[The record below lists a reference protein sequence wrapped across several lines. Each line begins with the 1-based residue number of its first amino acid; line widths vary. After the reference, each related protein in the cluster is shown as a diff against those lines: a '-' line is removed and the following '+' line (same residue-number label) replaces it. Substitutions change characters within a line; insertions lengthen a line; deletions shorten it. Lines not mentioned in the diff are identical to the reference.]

1 MAMSGNTQ
9 MVTLEEIREAQK
21 FLKGLV
27 HRTPMV
33 GSEYLS
39 NRIGAR
45 IVLKL
50 ELFQKTGSFKVRGVL
65 NKLNALTDEEK
76 KRGVVSLSAGNHAQ
90 SLAYAASQQGI
101 ESLIVMPEGAS
112 QTKIA
117 ATEGYGG
124 RVHLAG
130 GDLQEATEA
139 VQREGG
145 LTMVHSFDDLKIIAG
160 AGTVGLEILEDE
172 PEVDVV
178 VSGIGGGG
186 LISGVAAAIKQQK
199 PLVRVVGVE
208 PEGADA
214 ISRSLKSG
222 TPEKLEKRE
231 TVADGLAAPFAGEHT
246 LAHVQ
251 KFVDE
256 VVRLPDNEILEAM
269 VVLMERCKLVV
280 EPAAAAGVA
289 ALLSGRVSV
298 PKGSTVACVI
308 SGGNVGV
315 RELRSLL
322 DQVE

>member
-1 MAMSGNTQ
+1 MASSVRL
-9 MVTLEEIREAQK
+9 VTLEEIREAAE
-21 FLKGLV
+21 FLNGLV

-39 NRIGAR
+39 RRIGAK
-45 IVLKL
+45 VALKL

-76 KRGVVSLSAGNHAQ
+76 ASGVVSLSAGNHAQ
-90 SLAYAASQQGI
+90 SLAYAATQQGI
-101 ESLIVMPEGAS
+101 ESLIVMPSGAS
-112 QTKIA
+112 RTKIA

-124 RVHLAG
+124 RVHLAE
-130 GDLQEATEA
+130 GDLGEETDR
-139 VQREGG
+139 VQREQG

-172 PEVDVV
+172 QDVDMVV
-178 VSGIGGGG
+178 AGIGGGG
-186 LISGVAAAIKQQK
+186 LISGVGAAMKLLK
-199 PLVRVVGVE
+199 PSVRVVGVE

-214 ISRSLKSG
+214 ISRSLASG
-222 TPEKLEKRE
+222 KPEKLEKRE
-231 TVADGLAAPFAGEHT
+231 TVADGLAAPFAGDYT

-256 VVRLPDNEILEAM
+256 VVRVSDKEILEAM
-269 VVLMERCKLVV
+269 VILIERCKLVV
-280 EPAAAAGVA
+280 EPAAAAGLAA
-289 ALLSGRVSV
+289 ALSGKVSV
-298 PKGSTVACVI
+298 PKGGTVSFII

-322 DQVE
+322 VQAG

>member
-1 MAMSGNTQ
+1 MAGSVAI
-9 MVTLEEIREAQK
+9 VTLDEIREAAD

-33 GSEYLS
+33 GSEYLN

-45 IVLKL
+45 IALKL

-65 NKLNALTDEEK
+65 NKLNTLTDEEK
-76 KRGVVSLSAGNHAQ
+76 KSGVVSLSAGNHAQ
-90 SLAYAASQQGI
+90 SLAYAATQQGI
-101 ESLIVMPEGAS
+101 DSIIVMPAGAS
-112 QTKIA
+112 RTKIA

-124 RVHLAG
+124 KVHLAE
-130 GDLQEATEA
+130 GDLGEATDA
-139 VQREGG
+139 VQRENG

-172 PEVDVV
+172 PDVDVV
-178 VSGIGGGG
+178 VAGIGGGG
-186 LISGVAAAIKQQK
+186 LISGVAAALKLQK
-199 PLVRVVGVE
+199 PSVRVVGVE
-208 PEGADA
+208 PEGADG
-214 ISRSLKSG
+214 ISRSLEEG
-222 TPEKLEKRE
+222 YPVTLEKRE
-231 TVADGLAAPFAGEHT
+231 TVADGLAAPFAGEYT

-256 VVRLPDNEILEAM
+256 VIRIPDKEILEAM

-280 EPAAAAGVA
+280 EPAAAACVA
-289 ALLSGRVSV
+289 ALLSGRISV
-298 PKGSTVACVI
+298 PQGSTVACII

-322 DQVE
+322 AQVD

>member
-1 MAMSGNTQ
+1 MAEPVR
-9 MVTLEEIREAQK
+9 MVTLDEIREAAE
-21 FLKGLV
+21 FLEGLV
-27 HRTPMV
+27 HRTPVM

-76 KRGVVSLSAGNHAQ
+76 KSGVVSLSAGNHAQ
-90 SLAYAASQQGI
+90 SLAYGATQQGI
-101 ESLIVMPEGAS
+101 SSIIVMPAGAS
-112 QTKIA
+112 RTKIA

-124 RVHLAG
+124 KVHLAE
-130 GDLQEATEA
+130 GDLGKATDE

-172 PEVDVV
+172 PDVDVV
-178 VSGIGGGG
+178 VAGIGGGG
-186 LISGVAAAIKQQK
+186 LISGVAAAIKLQK
-199 PLVRVVGVE
+199 PSVRVVGVE
-208 PEGADA
+208 PEGADG
-214 ISRSLKSG
+214 ISRSLEEG
-222 TPEKLEKRE
+222 YPVTLEKRE
-231 TVADGLAAPFAGEHT
+231 TVADGLAAPFAGKYT

-251 KFVDE
+251 RFVDE
-256 VVRLPDNEILEAM
+256 VIRIPDDEILEAM
-269 VVLMERCKLVV
+269 VALMERCKLVV
-280 EPAAAAGVA
+280 EPAAAACVA
-289 ALLSGRVSV
+289 ALLSGRISV
-298 PKGSTVACVI
+298 PQGSTVACII

-322 DQVE
+322 AQVQ